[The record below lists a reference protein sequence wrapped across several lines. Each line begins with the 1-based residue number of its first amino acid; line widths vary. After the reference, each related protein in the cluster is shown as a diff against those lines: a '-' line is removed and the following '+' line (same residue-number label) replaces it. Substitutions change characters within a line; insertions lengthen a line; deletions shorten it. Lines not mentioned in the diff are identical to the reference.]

1 MKKVLVFL
9 MIGLFWVFGGFQQ
22 LEQVHAE
29 STEEDILVEEFLDED
44 GIRELQQMLE
54 EQLPNTSF
62 SLSTYIK
69 QLISGEQPFSI
80 TDVGN
85 TIKGAV
91 LEEIT
96 ENTNLWKQ
104 CFFIALIAAFFSNF
118 AMMFQNKQV
127 GETGYYIGVLLLFSL
142 LVTAFVGVFSVADQM
157 LVMIVTFMKMLL
169 PVYFMLT
176 AASSGQGVALGG
188 YQLALLVVTLVDY
201 IIKTILLPAVK
212 VYFFTV
218 LINQLS
224 RMDKFSKFLELL
236 ETGIRWTLKALL
248 GLVTGLNVVEGLLL
262 PAVQKVKQN
271 ALLKTG
277 ESIPVVGDLL
287 SGVTETVLS
296 VISLLR
302 NAVGVAGVVAMLLLC
317 FIPLV
322 KLLVYAIVFRAE
334 AALLQPMGGGQ
345 MCECMT
351 GVSKTA
357 GFLLYLEFVSM
368 LLFGITILILS
379 FSLGG

>member
-1 MKKVLVFL
+1 MTGLFL
-9 MIGLFWVFGGFQQ
+9 MFGGFQV
-22 LEQVHAE
+22 EQIYAE
-29 STEEDILVEEFLDED
+29 STEEDLLVEEFLDED
-44 GIRELQQMLE
+44 GIKEMQQMLE

-62 SLSTYIK
+62 SMSEYIK
-69 QLISGEQPFSI
+69 QLIFGEQPFSI

-85 TIKGAV
+85 TIKEAV
-91 LEEIT
+91 MGEIT
-96 ENTNLWKQ
+96 ANTNLWKQ

-142 LVTAFVGVFSVADQM
+142 LITAFVGVFSVAEKM
-157 LVMIVTFMKMLL
+157 LTMLVTFMKVLL

-176 AASSGQGVALGG
+176 AASSGQSVASGG

-201 IIKTILLPAVK
+201 MIKAVLLPAVK
-212 VYFFTV
+212 IYFFTV

-224 RMDKFSKFLELL
+224 KTDKFSKFLELL
-236 ETGIRWTLKALL
+236 DTGIRWTMKGLL
-248 GLVTGLNVVEGLLL
+248 GLVTGLNVVQGLLL
-262 PAVQKVKQN
+262 PGVQKVKQN
-271 ALLKTG
+271 AFLKTG
-277 ESIPVVGDLL
+277 ASIPVVGDLFT
-287 SGVTETVLS
+287 GVTETVLS
-296 VISLLR
+296 VLSLLR

-317 FIPLV
+317 FIPLI
-322 KLLVYAIVFRAE
+322 KLVVYALVFRAE

-345 MCECMT
+345 ICECMT

>member
-1 MKKVLVFL
+1 MKKAWIVFVTGLLL
-9 MIGLFWVFGGFQQ
+9 MFGGFQV
-22 LEQVHAE
+22 EQIYAE
-29 STEEDILVEEFLDED
+29 STEEDLLVEEFLDED
-44 GIRELQQMLE
+44 GIKEMQQMLE

-62 SLSTYIK
+62 SMSEYIK
-69 QLISGEQPFSI
+69 QLIFGEQPFSI
-80 TDVGN
+80 TDLGN
-85 TIKGAV
+85 TIKEAV
-91 LEEIT
+91 MEEIT
-96 ENTNLWKQ
+96 ANTNLWKQ

-142 LVTAFVGVFSVADQM
+142 LITAFVGVFSVAEKM
-157 LVMIVTFMKMLL
+157 LTMLVTFMKVLL

-176 AASSGQGVALGG
+176 AASSGQSVASGG

-201 IIKTILLPAVK
+201 MIKAVLLPAVK
-212 VYFFTV
+212 IYFFTV

-224 RMDKFSKFLELL
+224 KTDKFSKFLELL
-236 ETGIRWTLKALL
+236 DTGIRWTMKGLL
-248 GLVTGLNVVEGLLL
+248 GLVTGLNVVQGLLL
-262 PAVQKVKQN
+262 PGVQKVKQN
-271 ALLKTG
+271 AFLKTG
-277 ESIPVVGDLL
+277 ASIPVVGDLFT
-287 SGVTETVLS
+287 GVTETVLS
-296 VISLLR
+296 VLSLLR

-317 FIPLV
+317 FIPLI
-322 KLLVYAIVFRAE
+322 KLVVYALVFRAE

-345 MCECMT
+345 ICECMT

>member
-1 MKKVLVFL
+1 MKKTVAFFVLVLFL
-9 MIGLFWVFGGFQQ
+9 IFGGGRV
-22 LEQVHAE
+22 EQVYAE

-44 GIRELQQMLE
+44 GMRELQQMLD

-62 SLSTYIK
+62 SMSEYIK
-69 QLISGEQPFSI
+69 KLISGEEPFSI

-85 TIKGAV
+85 TIKEAV

-96 ENTNLWKQ
+96 ANTNLWKQ
-104 CFFIALIAAFFSNF
+104 CFFIALVAAFFSNF

-127 GETGYYIGVLLLFSL
+127 GETGYYVGVLLLFSL
-142 LVTAFVGVFSVADQM
+142 LITSFVGIFSVAEKM
-157 LVMIVTFMKMLL
+157 LDLIVTFMKMLL

-176 AASSGQGVALGG
+176 AASSGQGVAVGG
-188 YQLALLVVTLVDY
+188 YQMALMVVALVDY
-201 IIKTILLPAVK
+201 IIKAILLPAVK
-212 VYFFTV
+212 IYFFTV

-224 RMDKFSKFLELL
+224 KEDKFSKFLELL

-302 NAVGVAGVVAMLLLC
+302 NAVGVAGVVGMLLVC

-322 KLLVYAIVFRAE
+322 KLVVYAIVFRAE

>member
-1 MKKVLVFL
+1 MKKTVAFFVLVLFL
-9 MIGLFWVFGGFQQ
+9 IFGGGRV
-22 LEQVHAE
+22 EQVYAE

-44 GIRELQQMLE
+44 GMRELQQMLD

-62 SLSTYIK
+62 SMSEYIK
-69 QLISGEQPFSI
+69 KLISGEEPFSI

-85 TIKGAV
+85 TIKEAV

-96 ENTNLWKQ
+96 ANTNLWKQ
-104 CFFIALIAAFFSNF
+104 CFFIALVAAFFSNF

-127 GETGYYIGVLLLFSL
+127 GETGYYVGVLLLFSL
-142 LVTAFVGVFSVADQM
+142 LITSFVGIFSVAEKM
-157 LVMIVTFMKMLL
+157 LDLIVTFMKMLL

-176 AASSGQGVALGG
+176 AASSGQGVAVGG
-188 YQLALLVVTLVDY
+188 YQMALMVVALVDY
-201 IIKTILLPAVK
+201 IIKAILLPAVK
-212 VYFFTV
+212 IYFFTV

-224 RMDKFSKFLELL
+224 KEDKFSKFLELL

-302 NAVGVAGVVAMLLLC
+302 NAVGVAGVVGMLLVC

-322 KLLVYAIVFRAE
+322 KLIVYAIVFRAE

>member
-1 MKKVLVFL
+1 MKKALTFL
-9 MIGLFWVFGGFQQ
+9 FIGLFFVFVG
-22 LEQVHAE
+22 LPVEQIYAE
-29 STEEDILVEEFLDED
+29 STEEDLLVEEFLDED
-44 GIRELQQMLE
+44 EIKELQQMLE

-62 SLSTYIK
+62 SMMGYIK
-69 QLISGEQPFSI
+69 QLISGEEPFSI

-85 TIKGAV
+85 TIKEAIV
-91 LEEIT
+91 EELMA
-96 ENTNLWKQ
+96 NTNLWKQ

-142 LVTAFVGVFSVADQM
+142 LATAFVGVFSVAEQM
-157 LVMIVTFMKMLL
+157 LVMVVTFMKMLL

-176 AASSGQGVALGG
+176 AASSGQGVASGG
-188 YQLALLVVTLVDY
+188 YQLALMVVALVNF
-201 IIKTILLPAVK
+201 IIKAVLLPVVK
-212 VYFFTV
+212 IYFFTV

-224 RMDKFSKFLELL
+224 KEDKFSKFLELL

-248 GLVTGLNVVEGLLL
+248 GLVTGLNAVEGLLL
-262 PAVQKVKQN
+262 PTIQKVKQN

-277 ESIPVVGDLL
+277 EAIPVVGDLF

-322 KLLVYAIVFRAE
+322 KLLVYAIVFRVE

>member
-1 MKKVLVFL
+1 MKKAWIVFVTGLFL
-9 MIGLFWVFGGFQQ
+9 MFGSFQV
-22 LEQVHAE
+22 EQIYAE
-29 STEEDILVEEFLDED
+29 STEEDLLVEEFLDED
-44 GIRELQQMLE
+44 GIKEMQQMLE

-62 SLSTYIK
+62 SMSEYIK
-69 QLISGEQPFSI
+69 QLIFGEQPFSI

-85 TIKGAV
+85 TIKEAV
-91 LEEIT
+91 MEEIT
-96 ENTNLWKQ
+96 ANTNLWKQ

-118 AMMFQNKQV
+118 VMMFQNKQV

-142 LVTAFVGVFSVADQM
+142 LITAFVGVFSVAEKM
-157 LVMIVTFMKMLL
+157 LTMLVTFMKVLL

-176 AASSGQGVALGG
+176 AASSGQSVASGG

-201 IIKTILLPAVK
+201 MIKAVLLPAVK
-212 VYFFTV
+212 IYFFTV

-224 RMDKFSKFLELL
+224 KTDKFSKFLELL
-236 ETGIRWTLKALL
+236 DTGIRWTMKGLL
-248 GLVTGLNVVEGLLL
+248 GLVTGLNVVQGLLL
-262 PAVQKVKQN
+262 PGVQKVKQN
-271 ALLKTG
+271 AFLKTG
-277 ESIPVVGDLL
+277 ASIPVVGDLFT
-287 SGVTETVLS
+287 GVTETVLS
-296 VISLLR
+296 VLSLLR
-302 NAVGVAGVVAMLLLC
+302 NAVGVAGVVTMLLLC
-317 FIPLV
+317 FIPLI
-322 KLLVYAIVFRAE
+322 KLVVYALVFRAE

-345 MCECMT
+345 ICECMT

>member
-1 MKKVLVFL
+1 MKKTVAFFVLVLFL
-9 MIGLFWVFGGFQQ
+9 IFGGGRV
-22 LEQVHAE
+22 EQVYAE

-44 GIRELQQMLE
+44 GMRELQQMLD

-62 SLSTYIK
+62 SMSEYIK
-69 QLISGEQPFSI
+69 KLISGEEPFSI

-85 TIKGAV
+85 TIKEAV

-96 ENTNLWKQ
+96 ANTNLWKQ
-104 CFFIALIAAFFSNF
+104 CFFIALVAAFFSNF

-127 GETGYYIGVLLLFSL
+127 GETGYYVGVLLLFSL
-142 LVTAFVGVFSVADQM
+142 LITSFVGIFSVAEKM
-157 LVMIVTFMKMLL
+157 LDLIVTFMKMLL

-176 AASSGQGVALGG
+176 AASNGQGVAVGG
-188 YQLALLVVTLVDY
+188 YQMALMVVALVDY
-201 IIKTILLPAVK
+201 IIKAILLPAVK
-212 VYFFTV
+212 IYFFTV

-224 RMDKFSKFLELL
+224 KEDKFSKFLELL

-302 NAVGVAGVVAMLLLC
+302 NAVGVAGVVGMLLVC

-322 KLLVYAIVFRAE
+322 KLIVYAIVFRAE